1 MKQTTSTAARESG
14 SALAQMAQRLPLSD
28 AHFRRISQLIYQR
41 AGIVLAAHKR
51 EMVYN
56 RLVRRLRLLG
66 IHDFGDYLALLE
78 SDPHSAEWQAF
89 INALTTNLTA
99 FFREAHHFPILAEHA
114 RSRPGNYSVWST
126 AASTGEEP
134 YSIAITLGDALG
146 ERAGS
151 CQVWASDIDTQVLE
165 KAEAGIYRHEDLR
178 TLTPIQM
185 QRYFLRGTGP
195 HQGLVRVRQELA
207 ARVNFQPLN
216 LLAAEWALPGPF
228 DAIFCRNVMIYFDKP
243 TQERILRRFVPLLK
257 PGGAVVCRSLRE
269 FQPDQPG
276 FLPAWTDRVWA
287 DQGEVMSKIRVLCVD
302 DSALMRQLMTEIVNG
317 HADMEMVAVAP
328 DPLVARDLIKKFNP
342 QVLTLDV
349 EMPRMDGLDFL
360 EKLMRLRPMPVVM
373 VSSLTGKGSEIT
385 LRALELG
392 AVDFVTKP
400 QLGIREGM
408 LAYSE
413 LIGEKIRTAARARLP
428 QRANDQPPA
437 ILSHGPL
444 LSSEKLIAIG
454 ASTGGTEAI
463 RQVLQPLP
471 ATSPALLITQHMPPG
486 FTRSFAERLNKLC
499 QITVK
504 EAEEGERVLPGHAYI
519 APGDRHL
526 ELARS
531 GANYQVKLHDGPA
544 VNRHR
549 PSVDVLFRSVARHAG
564 RNAVGVILT
573 GMGNDGAQGM
583 LEMHRAGAYTLAQ
596 SEASCVVF
604 GMPREAIASGGVNE
618 VVELERMSQRML
630 AQIAGGQA
638 LRI

>member
-1 MKQTTSTAARESG
+1 M
-14 SALAQMAQRLPLSD
+14 
-28 AHFRRISQLIYQR
+28 
-41 AGIVLAAHKR
+41 
-51 EMVYN
+51 N
-56 RLVRRLRLLG
+56 
-66 IHDFGDYLALLE
+66 
-78 SDPHSAEWQAF
+78 
-89 INALTTNLTA
+89 
-99 FFREAHHFPILAEHA
+99 
-114 RSRPGNYSVWST
+114 
-126 AASTGEEP
+126 
-134 YSIAITLGDALG
+134 
-146 ERAGS
+146 
-151 CQVWASDIDTQVLE
+151 
-165 KAEAGIYRHEDLR
+165 
-178 TLTPIQM
+178 
-185 QRYFLRGTGP
+185 
-195 HQGLVRVRQELA
+195 
-207 ARVNFQPLN
+207 
-216 LLAAEWALPGPF
+216 
-228 DAIFCRNVMIYFDKP
+228 
-243 TQERILRRFVPLLK
+243 
-257 PGGAVVCRSLRE
+257 
-269 FQPDQPG
+269 
-276 FLPAWTDRVWA
+276 
-287 DQGEVMSKIRVLCVD
+287 KIRVLCVD
-302 DSALMRQLMTEIVNG
+302 DSALMRQLMTEIVNS
-317 HADMEMVAVAP
+317 HPDMEMVASAP

-413 LIGEKIRTAARARLP
+413 LIAEKIRTAAKARLP
-428 QRANDQPPA
+428 QRSTSPAPA
-437 ILSHGPL
+437 ILSHAPL

-504 EAEEGERVLPGHAYI
+504 EAEDGERVLPGHAYI

-526 ELARS
+526 ELSRS
-531 GANYQVKLHDGPA
+531 GANYQVKLHDGPP

-549 PSVDVLFRSVARHAG
+549 PSVDVLFRSVAQYAG

-573 GMGNDGAQGM
+573 GMGNDGAMGM

-596 SEASCVVF
+596 NEASCVVF
-604 GMPREAIASGGVNE
+604 GMPREAIATGGVNE
-618 VVELERMSQRML
+618 VVELDRMSQRML

>member
-1 MKQTTSTAARESG
+1 MNKISV
-14 SALAQMAQRLPLSD
+14 LS
-28 AHFRRISQLIYQR
+28 
-41 AGIVLAAHKR
+41 
-51 EMVYN
+51 
-56 RLVRRLRLLG
+56 
-66 IHDFGDYLALLE
+66 
-78 SDPHSAEWQAF
+78 
-89 INALTTNLTA
+89 
-99 FFREAHHFPILAEHA
+99 
-114 RSRPGNYSVWST
+114 
-126 AASTGEEP
+126 
-134 YSIAITLGDALG
+134 
-146 ERAGS
+146 
-151 CQVWASDIDTQVLE
+151 
-165 KAEAGIYRHEDLR
+165 
-178 TLTPIQM
+178 
-185 QRYFLRGTGP
+185 
-195 HQGLVRVRQELA
+195 
-207 ARVNFQPLN
+207 
-216 LLAAEWALPGPF
+216 
-228 DAIFCRNVMIYFDKP
+228 
-243 TQERILRRFVPLLK
+243 
-257 PGGAVVCRSLRE
+257 
-269 FQPDQPG
+269 
-276 FLPAWTDRVWA
+276 
-287 DQGEVMSKIRVLCVD
+287 VD
-302 DSALMRQLMTEIVNG
+302 DSALMRQLMTEIVNS
-317 HADMEMVAVAP
+317 HPDMEMVATAP

-413 LIGEKIRTAARARLP
+413 LIAEKIRTAAKARLS
-428 QRANDQPPA
+428 QRSTGPAPA
-437 ILSHGPL
+437 ILSHTPL

-463 RQVLQPLP
+463 RHVLQPLP

-504 EAEEGERVLPGHAYI
+504 EAEDGERVLPGHAYI

-526 ELARS
+526 ELTRS
-531 GANYQVKLHDGPA
+531 GANYQVRLHDGPP

-549 PSVDVLFRSVARHAG
+549 PSVDVLFRSVAQLAG

-573 GMGNDGAQGM
+573 GMGNDGAAGM

-596 SEASCVVF
+596 NEASCVVF
-604 GMPREAIASGGVNE
+604 GMPREAIATGGVNE